1 MLQTVF
7 WIVIALVAISVLSTV
22 LKLGFWLIG
31 VAMFALWVYSLVD
44 IVFLSGQSLL
54 QKAIW
59 AAVVTFFPTVGTLV
73 WLALKPANQRMLS

>member
-1 MLQTVF
+1 MVQTVF

>member
-1 MLQTVF
+1 MVQAVL

-59 AAVVTFFPTVGTLV
+59 AAVVTFFPTVGTLI
-73 WLALKPANQRMLS
+73 WLAVKPANQRMLS